1 MSEMTST
8 SSGRATTTDRAADVD
23 SPTEPKRADLSL
35 GDLAAELS
43 EEISTLFR
51 KEVELAK
58 TEAREELGYAG
69 KAAGFF
75 GAAAV
80 AGWLAL
86 LLLSLALAWLLD
98 QELNTALSFA
108 IVGALWA
115 IAAIVFQGAAR
126 TKLAGVRGL
135 PQTKQTI
142 KEDVQWARAQQS

>member
-1 MSEMTST
+1 MSEMTSA
-8 SSGRATTTDRAADVD
+8 SGGRATTAERAAEADA
-23 SPTEPKRADLSL
+23 STQPKRAEASL

-43 EEISTLFR
+43 EEISELFR

-80 AGWLAL
+80 SGWLAL

-98 QELNTALSFA
+98 QELNTALS
-108 IVGALWA
+108 
-115 IAAIVFQGAAR
+115 
-126 TKLAGVRGL
+126 
-135 PQTKQTI
+135 
-142 KEDVQWARAQQS
+142 